1 MAKSKKQRVWMENSG
16 EITWGEIKR
25 RAAKEA
31 DEVAQAIRSELQQ
44 FCRYVMGAFSIAV
57 LYACASRTSP
67 ERRNLDS
74 GQFLST
80 YIRLVE
86 NLKRAD
92 KLLQISPNLLDKW
105 PQAPNTMLGP
115 NAGSSAL
122 HVAYKFSQRVKN
134 AVTIARA
141 FTFGV
146 HGENFFDVIVPYD
159 ERVRAWLDAAIGE
172 LQARALPPL
181 EDWPIWQLNRDVA
194 SLMYQLLAEKKK
206 EAEQP
211 ASGHA
216 KAEQND
222 RPILS
227 DTEQN
232 ILEALGTETMTG
244 EVLAKRAGYPYNS
257 NFKNTLSSLRKRGI
271 LGNKSPGYFVESK
284 YHSFLKKSDQ
294 GQD

>member
-1 MAKSKKQRVWMENSG
+1 MTKSKKQRVWMEDSG
-16 EITWGEIKR
+16 EITWGEIKW

-44 FCRYVMGAFSIAV
+44 FWRYVMGAFSIAV

-92 KLLQISPNLLDKW
+92 KLLQTSPNLLDKW

-206 EAEQP
+206 EAEQTG
-211 ASGHA
+211 SGG
-216 KAEQND
+216 KNRQPKTKGWN
-222 RPILS
+222 PP
-227 DTEQN
+227 
-232 ILEALGTETMTG
+232 
-244 EVLAKRAGYPYNS
+244 KGYIGSKEIVNNRSVPRT
-257 NFKNTLSSLRKRGI
+257 TLQGWQERDPPNVK
-271 LGNKSPGYFVESK
+271 KDPQTHECY
-284 YHSFLKKSDQ
+284 YLKKWFEKHYKNYKPR
-294 GQD
+294 GRKT